1 MVGEIIII
9 FSYMFSTSTLPHEW
23 IGLYN
28 YHFSSQF
35 SESTR
40 VLVMPLIC
48 HANGVSSYVAI
59 RRCSAV
65 TASDG

>member
-1 MVGEIIII
+1 
-9 FSYMFSTSTLPHEW
+9 MFSTSTLPHEW

-40 VLVMPLIC
+40 VLIIGMPLSC
-48 HANGVSSYVAI
+48 HANGVSSYFAI
-59 RRCSAV
+59 RRYSAV
-65 TASDG
+65 LLLRRLTGWSV